1 MYILSMVDWRSVRE
15 VCRESWAKW
24 VVVEERR
31 EVREDLRELRRED
44 WVSRLVWGGEVEELR
59 EEERLRGGVVWVA
72 MSRWKSSVG
81 SESMDSVSEVSL
93 AGGRLGCRGGM

>member
-1 MYILSMVDWRSVRE
+1 MVDCRSVRE

-31 EVREDLRELRRED
+31 EVREDLREVRRED
-44 WVSRLVWGGEVEELR
+44 WVSMLVWGGEVEER
-59 EEERLRGGVVWVA
+59 EEERLWGGVVWVA

-81 SESMDSVSEVSL
+81 SESMDEVSEVSS